1 MCLKDLG
8 CKKTFGVLAIF
19 LARVR
24 TIRPVDYRLPTP
36 PEELI
41 AIDLLDQR
49 NASTLASGPCRLL
62 ETRQ

>member
-1 MCLKDLG
+1 MCFNVLSGIKA
-8 CKKTFGVLAIF
+8 FGVLAIF

-24 TIRPVDYRLPTP
+24 TIRPLDYRLPTP

-49 NASTLASGPCRLL
+49 NASTLTSGPCRLL

>member
-1 MCLKDLG
+1 MCLNDLR
-8 CKKTFGVLAIF
+8 CKKTFEVLAIF

-24 TIRPVDYRLPTP
+24 TIRPLDYRSPTP

-49 NASTLASGPCRLL
+49 NASTLTSGPCRLL